1 MVTVI
6 FIDIYCTFIKSI
18 TVPNQNKKGF
28 RMFELDVLEKTKSV
42 VGNYPEKRRFAFSA
56 D

>member
-1 MVTVI
+1 MVPVI

-18 TVPNQNKKGF
+18 TVSNQNKKGF
-28 RMFELDVLEKTKSV
+28 RMLELDVLEKTSSV
-42 VGNYPEKRRFAFSA
+42 IENYPEKRRFGFSA